1 MLQQL
6 RTGHKA
12 AAALSLKMGMRS
24 CKELREAKENYYN
37 RHDYSGK
44 GLSAADLETLGTLG
58 SVLLALKGLR
68 LTEADLATLGSLGS
82 VLPALEML
90 RLVDS
95 YAAPGVQR
103 LAEGLGTGALPAVTA
118 LEIGHMHVENAGT
131 SALAAALGRGALPR
145 LKELSLST
153 PPSATRGW
161 WPSRRPCGGGPRL
174 NLLILPATCSAT
186 RASPPSWRHRRRQV
200 RRRRRLEC

>member
-1 MLQQL
+1 MYLSSVSHELRELAQALLQQL
-6 RTGHKA
+6 RADHEA
-12 AAALSLKMGMRS
+12 AAALCHKVLRS
-24 CKELREAKENYYN
+24 CKELREAKEVY
-37 RHDYSGK
+37 GIK
-44 GLSAADLETLGTLG
+44 TG
-58 SVLLALKGLR
+58 

-161 WPSRRPCGGGPRL
+161 WPSRRPCGGYPR
-174 NLLILPATCSAT
+174 
-186 RASPPSWRHRRRQV
+186 
-200 RRRRRLEC
+200 